1 MDEQL
6 EQRWKTGKPPFDGE
20 CLRLTDHVPLPT
32 LRLLMRTI
40 VDVLRQQETDRTL
53 FRFDD
58 WHQHDG
64 YVTKA
69 RAADW
74 ATLDQ
79 ILLNDQTLHHSR
91 HGDAYV
97 RWAYYPDDF
106 TFLLRYDVLDPDEE
120 FELSEP
126 EGDCDLCADA
136 DMIRKIR
143 SKAERLTD
151 CLEVTSAKAYFDR
164 IYAG

>member
-1 MDEQL
+1 M
-6 EQRWKTGKPPFDGE
+6 
-20 CLRLTDHVPLPT
+20 
-32 LRLLMRTI
+32 
-40 VDVLRQQETDRTL
+40 DVLQDQKKDCTL

-69 RAADW
+69 HAAEW
-74 ATLDQ
+74 GSLDQ

-97 RWAYYPDDF
+97 RWGYYPNDF

-120 FELSEP
+120 PELSEP
-126 EGDCDLCADA
+126 EGDCDLCANA
-136 DMIRKIR
+136 DIIISIR
-143 SKAERLTD
+143 SQAEAFTKR
-151 CLEVTSAKAYFDR
+151 LEVTSAKAYFDR